1 MKTSVI
7 EITPFSFDARKIWL
21 WKAIQHIYRSTF
33 DTVALSLLSDMKRK
47 TEISVVV

>member
-1 MKTSVI
+1 MKTSFI
-7 EITPFSFDARKIWL
+7 EITPFRFDTREISL
-21 WKAIQHIYRSTF
+21 WKAIQHIYRITF